1 MALPQIVARNTIQ
14 GIPTTELNTRLVGAT
29 LIFYTCPTGK
39 KALIK
44 GQSVCTG
51 LGAATN
57 VRLEADGIAVLRWD
71 NSAVEALQIDISKP
85 FEIQLAA
92 GETLAKA
99 QNSGT
104 NGEVN
109 VNASILETPA

>member
-1 MALPQIVARNTIQ
+1 MALPFIISRNSIQ
-14 GIPTTELNTRLVGAT
+14 KIPTVPLNARLVGTT

-39 KALIK
+39 KAAIK
-44 GQSVCTG
+44 GTSTCTG

-57 VRLEADGIAVLRWD
+57 VRLEADAVQILRWD
-71 NSAVEALQIDISKP
+71 NVTEVINVTKF
-85 FEIQLAA
+85 FECSLDA